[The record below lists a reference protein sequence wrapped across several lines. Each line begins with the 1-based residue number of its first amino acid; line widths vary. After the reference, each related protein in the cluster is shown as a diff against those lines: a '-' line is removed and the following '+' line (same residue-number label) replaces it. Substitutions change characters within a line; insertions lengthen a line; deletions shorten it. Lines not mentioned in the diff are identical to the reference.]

1 MTEKAI
7 LTAIEQSWPGQMM
20 HQVTWLFGVFETV
33 HFIGLCFL
41 MGAMLVVDL
50 RLLGLMRQ
58 VPIRSVL
65 PLLTVAV
72 AGFACNLISGVGFFF
87 SNPLSYWP
95 NPAFKLKMALVVLA
109 GLNAL
114 YFWLAER
121 QPILA
126 ADRHGDTGLNI
137 KISAGL
143 SLALWLLVIFWG
155 RAIPTFEGS
164 TSLF

>member
-20 HQVTWLFGVFETV
+20 HQITWLFSVLETV
-33 HFIGLCFL
+33 HFVGLCLL

-58 VPIRSVL
+58 VPLKAALSLL
-65 PLLTVAV
+65 PLAV
-72 AGFACNLISGVGFFF
+72 FGFALNLISGVGFFF

-95 NPAFKLKMALVVLA
+95 NPAFKLKMALVLLA

-114 YFWLAER
+114 YFELVEHR
-121 QPILA
+121 PILA
-126 ADRHGDTGLNI
+126 GDSHADLHRAT
-137 KISAGL
+137 KVSAAL

-155 RAIPTFEGS
+155 RALPTFEGS